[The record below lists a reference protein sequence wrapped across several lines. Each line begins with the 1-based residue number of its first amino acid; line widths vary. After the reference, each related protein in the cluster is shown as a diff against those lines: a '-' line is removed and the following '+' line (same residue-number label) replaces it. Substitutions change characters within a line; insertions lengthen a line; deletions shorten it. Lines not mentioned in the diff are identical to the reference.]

1 MDYFTAK
8 EKIDKLLS
16 NTSVMWLATAKNS
29 GEVSLRQMCVLFLDG
44 KIYFQTDHTLD
55 KYADIIENSH
65 VALGVGCY
73 SFQGKAKVLGKT
85 TDCAKILNAYKLALP
100 DTFNKYTLLEN
111 EVFIEVELNK
121 CKIWNAHD
129 LDHEGKET
137 ITTIDLLK
145 KSVTFRYC

>member
-1 MDYFTAK
+1 MNYFTAK

-16 NTSVMWLATAKNS
+16 NTNVMWFATANGS
-29 GEVSLRQMCVLFLDG
+29 GKVSLRQMCVLFLDG
-44 KIYFQTDHTLD
+44 KIYLQTDSTLD
-55 KYADIIENSH
+55 KYFDIIENCN

-85 TDCAKILNAYKLALP
+85 TDCEKILNAYKLALP

-111 EVFIEVELNK
+111 EVFIEVELNS

-129 LDHEGKET
+129 LDHEGRET
-137 ITTIDLLK
+137 VTTIDILN
-145 KSVTFRYC
+145 KSITFRYC